1 MRKATVA
8 LFVLVAL
15 APAPGSAQAWA
26 EKMFKD
32 PDAKDN
38 PLVHDFGSVP
48 RGSQLFHRFKI
59 TNIYAVPIEIT
70 NLHPSCG
77 CGTPK
82 ATKTKLQPRES
93 GYVEVTL
100 DTKRFTAP
108 KKVTISV
115 TVGPEFVSTA
125 DLQLTFSPRTDVVFN
140 PGQVNFGVV
149 PRGKA
154 TDKQEIDIEYAGALE
169 WKVTDIVA
177 SDAPVEFSFKEW
189 YRRPGK
195 ATANEVG
202 YKISV
207 ALKADAPAGP
217 FKQDIYLKTND
228 PACPL
233 LPVLVEATVQAPLT
247 ALPEKAELG
256 TVPVGQ
262 STTKRVIVKGLKPFK
277 IVAIEGQEDGVTA
290 ETPEPVSETHFVTIK
305 WQPTKAGDLKRQ
317 LTVKTDLDKDTTI
330 AIPLEGSA
338 VAP

>member
-1 MRKATVA
+1 MRKALVA
-8 LFVLVAL
+8 LLALAAL
-15 APAPGSAQAWA
+15 APATATAQAWA

-32 PDAKDN
+32 KDATDN
-38 PLVHDFGSVP
+38 PLVHDFGRVP

-59 TNIYAVPIEIT
+59 TNIYAVPMEIT

-82 ATKTKLQPRES
+82 ATKTKLEPRES
-93 GYVEVTL
+93 GYIEVTL
-100 DTKRFTAP
+100 DTKRFTGP

-115 TVGPEFVSTA
+115 TVGPEYVSTA
-125 DLQLTFSPRTDVVFN
+125 DLQLSFNSRGDVVFN

-154 TDKQEIDIEYAGALE
+154 TDKQEIDIEYAGALD
-169 WKVTDIVA
+169 WKVTELVTN
-177 SDAPVEFSFKEW
+177 DAPVEVSFKEW
-189 YRRPGK
+189 YRRAGK
-195 ATANEVG
+195 TSANEVG

-217 FKQDIYLKTND
+217 FKQDLYLKTND

-233 LPVLVEATVQAPLT
+233 LPVLVEANVQAPLS
-247 ALPEKAELG
+247 ASPEKANLG
-256 TVPVGQ
+256 TVMVGQ
-262 STTKRVIVKGLKPFK
+262 IATKRVIVKATKACRITGM
-277 IVAIEGQEDGVTA
+277 EGQEDGITA
-290 ETPEPVSETHFVTIK
+290 ESPGAAAETHIVTIK

-317 LTVKTDLDKDTTI
+317 LTVKTDLDKDATI
-330 AIPLEGSA
+330 AIPVEGSA

>member
-1 MRKATVA
+1 MRKATAA

-59 TNIYAVPIEIT
+59 TN
-70 NLHPSCG
+70 LHASCG

-100 DTKRFTAP
+100 DTKRFNGP
-108 KKVTISV
+108 KKVTVSV
-115 TVGPEFVSTA
+115 TVGPEYVSTA
-125 DLQLTFSPRTDVVFN
+125 DLQLSFNSRGDIVFN

-154 TDKQEIDIEYAGALE
+154 SDKQEIDVEYAGALD
-169 WKVTDIVA
+169 WKVTEVVA
-177 SDAPVEFSFKEW
+177 SDAPLEVSFKEW
-189 YRRPGK
+189 YRRAGK

-217 FKQDIYLKTND
+217 LKQDIYLKTND

-233 LPVLVEATVQAPLT
+233 LPVLVEATVQAPL
-247 ALPEKAELG
+247 AVLPEKAEFG
-256 TVPVGQ
+256 SVPVGQ
-262 STTKRVIVKGLKPFK
+262 SATKRIVVKGMKPFK
-277 IVAIEGQEDGVTA
+277 IVGIEGQEEGITA
-290 ETPEPVSETHFVTIK
+290 ETPEPAGETHFVTIK
-305 WQPTKAGDLKRQ
+305 WQPDKAGDLKRQ
-317 LTVKTDLDKDTTI
+317 LTVKTDLDKDATI
-330 AIPLEGSA
+330 AIPVEGTA
-338 VAP
+338 VAQ